1 MMGNIIGQKFGKLM
15 VIERTEERYTDGS
28 ILYLCRCDCGKFVK
42 LTSSRL
48 KSGHNKTCGD
58 PIHQVKNLM
67 GKKFGRLMVV
77 DYVGRKNR
85 KTLWSCKC
93 DCGNT
98 TIADSNSL
106 KDGAIVSCGC
116 RRFEGIAMG
125 QKILR
130 SSDVD
135 GTNLRFIGSDRKIN
149 CNNKTGI
156 RGVSW
161 SKDKLKFH
169 AQITFKRKAYHLGY
183 FNTLEEAT
191 KARKQAE
198 KDLYGKF
205 LDEHKEKA

>member
-1 MMGNIIGQKFGKLM
+1 MKEIVGQKFGKLM

-106 KDGAIVSCGC
+106 KHEAIVSCGC
-116 RRFEGIAMG
+116 KRIEGIAMG
-125 QKILR
+125 QKAIR

-135 GTNLRFIGSDRKIN
+135 GTKLRFIGSGGKIN
-149 CNNKTGI
+149 CNNKARI
-156 RGVSW
+156 RGIS
-161 SKDKLKFH
+161 
-169 AQITFKRKAYHLGY
+169 
-183 FNTLEEAT
+183 
-191 KARKQAE
+191 
-198 KDLYGKF
+198 
-205 LDEHKEKA
+205 